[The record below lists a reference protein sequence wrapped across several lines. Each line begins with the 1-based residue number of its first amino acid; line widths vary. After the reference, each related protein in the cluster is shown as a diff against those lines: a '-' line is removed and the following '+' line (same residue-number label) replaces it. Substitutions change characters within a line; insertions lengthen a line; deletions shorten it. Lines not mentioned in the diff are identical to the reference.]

1 MPAWPN
7 RSSSAADQCGSTV
20 EHMTKVLPGFMAAA
34 APPAP
39 NSPDS
44 VCAPSTTTLTTTP
57 QAPPTSPPPFPPPPP
72 PGRGGVGGVVGGPP
86 RPGGEGPPPRPAA
99 DRTHALHSRWHAAS
113 VRCLHPWRPSRR
125 FLLFSWGWLPFRT
138 RFHKT
143 RSLTPSTFHI

>member
-39 NSPDS
+39 NSTDS
-44 VCAPSTTTLTTTP
+44 VCAASTTTLTTTA
-57 QAPPTSPPPFPPPPP
+57 QAAATSAGLFHATPPPPP
-72 PGRGGVGGVVGGPP
+72 SPPRLGGVFGGGPP
-86 RPGGEGPPPRPAA
+86 PAQRSPPPRPAA

-125 FLLFSWGWLPFRT
+125 FLLFSWGWLPF
-138 RFHKT
+138 
-143 RSLTPSTFHI
+143 

>member
-44 VCAPSTTTLTTTP
+44 VCAAALRSEGRPHARP
-57 QAPPTSPPPFPPPPP
+57 QIAHMHCIAVGTQRLCDACTHGAQADDSCFFH
-72 PGRGGVGGVVGGPP
+72 GAGCLSGG
-86 RPGGEGPPPRPAA
+86 
-99 DRTHALHSRWHAAS
+99 
-113 VRCLHPWRPSRR
+113 
-125 FLLFSWGWLPFRT
+125 
-138 RFHKT
+138 
-143 RSLTPSTFHI
+143 